1 MTVRRVLFQ
10 REEFTRDP
18 TLLRKV
24 CIAVREGVTVEN
36 CCDLFTAVN
45 RLSGDPNELDV
56 ITEDQANQEEVEV
69 NKDTEHY
76 KPAFNYNS
84 DHLVN
89 ESFIFIE
96 PNEMA
101 VIYPHRTMNS

>member
-24 CIAVREGVTVEN
+24 CVAVREGVTVEN

-45 RLSGDPNELDV
+45 RLSGDPNEVDV
-56 ITEDQANQEEVEV
+56 ITEDQAYQEEVEV
-69 NKDTEHY
+69 NKETEHY

-84 DHLVN
+84 DHL
-89 ESFIFIE
+89 IQTRRLLYI
-96 PNEMA
+96 
-101 VIYPHRTMNS
+101 HRKI